1 MMAAKSHTL
10 RGAAG
15 IMLLLALAMA
25 CATSAV
31 AQTKQI
37 SKLKKQRS
45 QLEQGIKR
53 QQGKLLQTRH
63 EAGKKQQSVDFME
76 VQLGERLRY
85 IHQLEGEMDS
95 LERHIDTLTAH
106 VALLDTQL
114 NERREKY
121 KRSLR
126 LSRPSASL
134 RNPLL
139 FALTANTFP
148 QAWRRLRY
156 AREYAAAQRDLG
168 LRVMQKQDQLRSARS
183 RLLDAKHE
191 RSGTVQEI
199 IRQRQRLTSSHAVAS
214 ANVAELRK
222 QARAIERD
230 VAEQS
235 KKLNALNKRIDELVQ
250 IEIEKARKRAE
261 AEARRKREAEERR
274 RREQQAA
281 RAARSKKSR
290 GGSGRGSSVGKSDAG
305 KDSGGRERSSDRWL
319 TSEDRKLNGSMEQNR
334 GRLPVPITG
343 PYRLYRRFGLNRIA
357 PGVTLDNKGVHYMGQ
372 DGARAR
378 SVWDGEVSAIFEMA
392 GSKHVLVRHGSYI
405 SVYSGLSSVIVHKG
419 QHVKARDII
428 GTVASDDQGQRL
440 LQFQL
445 RRETAKLNPEV
456 WVGR

>member
-1 MMAAKSHTL
+1 MTAAKLHPSL
-10 RGAAG
+10 NAIGVV
-15 IMLLLALAMA
+15 MLVLALAGTA
-25 CATSAV
+25 PLA

-37 SKLKKQRS
+37 TNLKKQRS
-45 QLEQGIKR
+45 QLEQGIKL
-53 QQGKLLQTRH
+53 QQGKLQQTRH
-63 EAGKKQQSVDFME
+63 EAGKKQQTVDFME

-95 LERHIDTLTAH
+95 LDRHIDTLTAH

-114 NERREKY
+114 TERREKY

-134 RNPLL
+134 RSPLL

-183 RLLDAKHE
+183 RLLEAKQE

-214 ANVAELRK
+214 ANVAQLRK
-222 QARAIERD
+222 QAKAIERD

-250 IEIEKARKRAE
+250 IEVEKARKRAE

-281 RAARSKKSR
+281 RDARKK
-290 GGSGRGSSVGKSDAG
+290 GGSGSKGGASSKGGSQSAAATTGSAKT
-305 KDSGGRERSSDRWL
+305 DRWL
-319 TSEDRKLNGSMEQNR
+319 TAEDRKLNGSMEQNK

-343 PYRLYRRFGLNRIA
+343 PYRIYRRYGLNRIA

-372 DGARAR
+372 EGARAR

-392 GSKHVLVRHGSYI
+392 GAKHVLVRHGSYI
-405 SVYSGLSSVIVHKG
+405 TVYSGLSSVIVHKG

-428 GTVASDDQGQRL
+428 GTVAADDQGQRL

-456 WVGR
+456 WIGR